1 MPQTLVLGNT
11 KFLKKRQTKPVQA
24 KKPTPSPKN
33 TKPNTSSLT
42 MTPFGGGM
50 INRIANIRPGCGS
63 CGGAR

>member
-11 KFLKKRQTKPVQA
+11 KFLKKRQTKPVQP
-24 KKPTPSPKN
+24 KKPSPSPKN
-33 TKPNTSSLT
+33 NKLNTPPLT